1 MNDEKKG
8 VPSWAYL
15 LGGVAVGA
23 TLGILFAPKKGS
35 ETRADIKDWTKKR
48 GEEGKAFLA
57 RIKKEAPAAMEH
69 AKERAQ
75 EAIAAVKERTHLVK
89 S

>member
-1 MNDEKKG
+1 MNEENKG
-8 VPSWAYL
+8 MSPWAYL

-23 TLGILFAPKKGS
+23 AIGILFAPKKGS
-35 ETRADIKDWTKKR
+35 ELRGDISDWTKER
-48 GEEGKAFLA
+48 GEQGKTFLTSV
-57 RIKKEAPAAMEH
+57 RKEVPAALEH

-75 EAIAAVKERTHLVK
+75 EAIAAVKERTHLIK